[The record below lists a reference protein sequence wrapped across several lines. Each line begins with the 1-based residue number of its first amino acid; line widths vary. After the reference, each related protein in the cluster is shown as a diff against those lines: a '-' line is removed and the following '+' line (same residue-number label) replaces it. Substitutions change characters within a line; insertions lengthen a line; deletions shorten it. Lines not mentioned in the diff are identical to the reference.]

1 MSERHDSKDRRLAL
15 ERMELANR
23 LAGPRILLVED
34 SNLSAAIT
42 RDVLVSAGYRIT
54 RVANGAEALDAVAGM
69 DCDLVVT
76 DRLMPRMD
84 GIELCTR
91 LRRRPASAGLY
102 VLMLTGLDRKQD
114 IVDGLAAGADDY
126 LTKPFDAAEL
136 LARVRAG
143 LRVVTLQRELAAA
156 NQALSRLALTDP
168 LTDLPNR
175 RAIDDL
181 LAMEAAQRD
190 RDGGKSTV
198 VILDLD
204 SFKRIND
211 EHGHATGDLALTAVA
226 KLLRREM
233 RAADTA
239 GRLGGEEFVLL
250 LRGCSVTDAVPVC
263 ERLRNEIARL
273 RIPAATATLSLTAS
287 LGVAPLEVT
296 VSPTEAVQRHRGS
309 GGNEST
315 WRRAAQNALRTAD
328 EALYRAKA
336 AGRNRVVA
344 SGQA

>member
-1 MSERHDSKDRRLAL
+1 MSDDRLAF
-15 ERMELANR
+15 ERIELANR
-23 LAGPRILLVED
+23 LAGPRLLLVED

-42 RDVLVSAGYRIT
+42 RDVLVSAGYRVT
-54 RVANGAEALDAVAGM
+54 RVANGAEALEAVDSM
-69 DCDLVVT
+69 DCDLVIT
-76 DRLMPRMD
+76 DRLMPEMD

-91 LRRRPASAGLY
+91 LRRRPAGSGLY

-190 RDGGKSTV
+190 RDGGESTV
-198 VILDLD
+198 AILDLD
-204 SFKRIND
+204 SFKQIND
-211 EHGHATGDLALTAVA
+211 GHGHAVGDLTLTAVA

-233 RAADTA
+233 RAADTC

-250 LRGCSVTDAVPVC
+250 LRGCSVENAIPVC
-263 ERLRNEIARL
+263 ERLRGEIAQL
-273 RIPAATATLSLTAS
+273 RIPASGTTISLTAS
-287 LGVAPLEVT
+287 IGVAPLEVT
-296 VSPTEAVQRHRGS
+296 VSATEAVRRHRGS
-309 GGNEST
+309 GGTET
-315 WRRAAQNALRTAD
+315 AWKRAAQQALGAAD
-328 EALYRAKA
+328 AALYRAKA
-336 AGRNRVVA
+336 EGRNRVA
-344 SGQA
+344 AAAAD

>member
-1 MSERHDSKDRRLAL
+1 VSDDRLSF

-23 LAGPRILLVED
+23 LAGPRLLLVED

-42 RDVLVSAGYRIT
+42 RDVLVRAGYRVT
-54 RVANGAEALDAVAGM
+54 RVANGAEALELVDTM
-69 DCDLVVT
+69 ECDLVIT
-76 DRLMPRMD
+76 DRLMPEMD

-91 LRRRPASAGLY
+91 LRRRPSGAGLY

-143 LRVVTLQRELAAA
+143 LRIVTLQRELAAA

-190 RDGGKSTV
+190 RDGGESAV
-198 VILDLD
+198 AILDLD
-204 SFKRIND
+204 SFKQIND
-211 EHGHATGDLALTAVA
+211 GHGHAVGDLALTAVA

-233 RAADTA
+233 RAADTC

-250 LRGCSVTDAVPVC
+250 LRGCSVENAIPVC
-263 ERLRNEIARL
+263 ERLRTEIGRL
-273 RIPAATATLSLTAS
+273 RIPAAGTTISLTAS
-287 LGVAPLEVT
+287 LGVAALEVT
-296 VSPTEAVQRHRGS
+296 VTPTEAVRRHRGS
-309 GGNEST
+309 GGTEST
-315 WRRAAQNALRTAD
+315 WKRAAQRALQAAD

-336 AGRNRVVA
+336 EGRNRVA
-344 SGQA
+344 AAIAR